1 MNGGNGLGFFALL
14 ICVIILAVLVLQK
27 RRWFDPA
34 VIIMVYWSILIFC
47 VSLHLFGL
55 QKVSDWG
62 YIIFIIGLVS
72 FCIGTSCSN
81 LFTDK
86 VSLDVK
92 KKYVLDYRFLYV
104 LYIIVIIFLL
114 YNFRNVL
121 ELLGNGYSWAKIRR
135 FYSNQGQSS
144 GYNEVLQSA
153 FNVMMNQFVSTPT
166 VYASLPIA
174 VSDMMIGKKD
184 KKLFFMTIIMMFLW
198 MMTSGGRSIVIW
210 FAMYFVFAV
219 LIVKK
224 HKIRI
229 NKKILRIIRMALI
242 PLMLVFIY
250 ITVERKGENLN
261 ILKEIYVY
269 FPVGLKNFDYHIQ
282 EFTRS
287 NSGYLWGVGS
297 FYGFIYPVIFLLKQF
312 GLMSY
317 PDIILKARYLTFTS
331 LEPNVFIGIDMNA
344 YATFMYQPYLDGGL
358 IGVAVIL
365 FAFGG
370 LCGYYYHN
378 VSKDMIQMKYLAIY
392 LFLIQKLMFSQVRFY
407 FTQTQQAIAMV
418 ILLFAFVN
426 VNSFRR
432 RLIFRFRRK
441 ES

>member
-1 MNGGNGLGFFALL
+1 LGIFALL

-55 QKVSDWG
+55 QKVSDWA

-81 LFTDK
+81 LFACKGFSDT
-86 VSLDVK
+86 K
-92 KKYVLDYRFLYV
+92 KKYILDYRFLYV

-114 YNFRNVL
+114 YNFKNVL
-121 ELLGNGYSWAKIRR
+121 ELLSNGYSWAKIRR
-135 FYSNQGQSS
+135 FYSNQGQNS

-153 FNVMMNQFVSTPT
+153 FNVMLNQFISTPT
-166 VYASLPIA
+166 VYASIPIA

-184 KKLFFMTIIMMFLW
+184 KKLFVMTVIMMFLW

-210 FAMYFVFAV
+210 FAMYFVFAI

-224 HKIRI
+224 HKIEI

-242 PLMLVFIY
+242 PLIIVFIY

-282 EFTRS
+282 EFISS
-287 NSGYLWGVGS
+287 NNGYLWGVGS
-297 FYGFIYPVIFLLKQF
+297 FYGFIYPVIFIIKQF
-312 GLMSY
+312 GFIDY
-317 PDIILKARYLTFTS
+317 PDIILTARYLTFTS

-344 YATFMYQPYLDGGL
+344 YATFMYQPYLDGGI
-358 IGVAVIL
+358 IGVAIIL
-365 FAFGG
+365 FLFGCM
-370 LCGYYYHN
+370 CGYYYNN
-378 VSKDMIQMKYLAIY
+378 VTKDVIQMKYLAVY

-407 FTQTQQAIAMV
+407 FTQTQQAIALV

-426 VNSFRR
+426 VSSFRHR
-432 RLIFRFRRK
+432 IVFRFGRK
-441 ES
+441 ERQ